1 VTIGRLVAWMMIWM
15 SGWALFFVR
24 PAGHSTAGA
33 VLLLA
38 VSPLVM
44 VTPREWR
51 IRPLRRGGIAVAGLV
66 ALFLLLVFVL
76 PPSYTWQ
83 FPGDPALRTGLTVV
97 AAGVAAMGIAITS
110 RRFARD
116 HAGAW

>member
-33 VLLLA
+33 ILLLGVA
-38 VSPLVM
+38 PLVM

-51 IRPLRRGGIAVAGLV
+51 IGPIRKGGIIVVLLV
-66 ALFLLLVFVL
+66 ALFLVVVFVL

-83 FPGDPALRTGLTVV
+83 FPHDPRLRTGLTVL
-97 AAGVAAMGIAITS
+97 AAAIAALGIAITS

-116 HAGAW
+116 HAGAV